1 MWIPCEQWPWCSFP
15 ALLQYLQ
22 QSPARS
28 WCSAIIL
35 WRNKWIFKFRKRWP
49 TKHFPFAWF
58 CWTITE
64 CQPLTASVSD
74 LAVTTLS
81 CHLHC
86 FKICWAT
93 VGQNSKAPWI
103 LTNDI
108 LRLIF
113 KTSNLK
119 PREAK
124 ELAPGYQRP
133 VSSRIKSRIQ
143 AQEIFHLISLKPP
156 QIYKVFMECWVAL
169 KF

>member
-15 ALLQYLQ
+15 ALPQYLQ
-22 QSPARS
+22 QSRHVAGARQLFCGGINES
-28 WCSAIIL
+28 SNSE
-35 WRNKWIFKFRKRWP
+35 RDDQ

-108 LRLIF
+108 FRLIF

-156 QIYKVFMECWVAL
+156 QIYKIFMECWVAL